1 MRHRIFLISVINTNW
16 KSMTL
21 EDSELVVHGV
31 ERRLNRLEQKDK
43 IQTQI
48 IKVNRQ
54 NIELIMQHIPELKKL
69 KVSAGIAKDE
79 YSFVPQ
85 NNMTM

>member
-1 MRHRIFLISVINTNW
+1 
-16 KSMTL
+16 MTL

-48 IKVNRQ
+48 IKANRQ

>member
-1 MRHRIFLISVINTNW
+1 MGLGKGLWKYLIA
-16 KSMTL
+16 
-21 EDSELVVHGV
+21 GV
-31 ERRLNRLEQKDK
+31 EGRLKRLEQKDK

-54 NIELIMQHIPELKKL
+54 NIELIIKQHIPELKKL

-85 NNMTM
+85 DDYEDVGDEEDDMKD

>member
-1 MRHRIFLISVINTNW
+1 MGLGKGLWKYLIA
-16 KSMTL
+16 
-21 EDSELVVHGV
+21 GV
-31 ERRLNRLEQKDK
+31 EGRLKRLEQKDK

-69 KVSAGIAKDE
+69 KVSAGIAQDE

>member
-1 MRHRIFLISVINTNW
+1 MKVGKGLWKYLIA
-16 KSMTL
+16 
-21 EDSELVVHGV
+21 GV
-31 ERRLNRLEQKDK
+31 EGRLKRLEQKDK

-48 IKVNRQ
+48 IKANRQ

-69 KVSAGIAKDE
+69 KVSAGIAQDE

>member
-1 MRHRIFLISVINTNW
+1 
-16 KSMTL
+16 MTL

-48 IKVNRQ
+48 IKANRQ

-69 KVSAGIAKDE
+69 KVSAGIAQDE

>member
-1 MRHRIFLISVINTNW
+1 MRLGKGLWKYLIA
-16 KSMTL
+16 
-21 EDSELVVHGV
+21 GV
-31 ERRLNRLEQKDK
+31 EGRLKRLEQKDK

-69 KVSAGIAKDE
+69 KVSAGLQKMNTHLSRRMIMK
-79 YSFVPQ
+79 
-85 NNMTM
+85 M

>member
-1 MRHRIFLISVINTNW
+1 MKLGKGLWKYLIA
-16 KSMTL
+16 
-21 EDSELVVHGV
+21 GV
-31 ERRLNRLEQKDK
+31 EGRLKRLEQKDK

-48 IKVNRQ
+48 IKVNSQ
-54 NIELIMQHIPELKKL
+54 IELIMQHIPELKKL

-85 NNMTM
+85 DDYEDVGDEEDDMED

>member
-1 MRHRIFLISVINTNW
+1 MGLGKGLWKYLIA
-16 KSMTL
+16 
-21 EDSELVVHGV
+21 GV
-31 ERRLNRLEQKDK
+31 EGRLKRLEQKDK

-69 KVSAGIAKDE
+69 KVSAGIAQDE

-85 NNMTM
+85 NNMKM

>member
-1 MRHRIFLISVINTNW
+1 MGLGKGLWKYLIA
-16 KSMTL
+16 
-21 EDSELVVHGV
+21 GV
-31 ERRLNRLEQKDK
+31 EGRLKRLEQKDK

-69 KVSAGIAKDE
+69 KVSAGIAQDE

-85 NNMTM
+85 DDYEDVGDEEDDMKD

>member
-1 MRHRIFLISVINTNW
+1 MGLGKGLWKYLIA
-16 KSMTL
+16 
-21 EDSELVVHGV
+21 GV
-31 ERRLNRLEQKDK
+31 EGRLKRLEQKDK
-43 IQTQI
+43 IQAQI

-69 KVSAGIAKDE
+69 KVSAGIAQDE

-85 NNMTM
+85 NEYDDVDDVEDDMKD